1 MIKQLLILLIALLG
15 YFVNGFSRNNNLQDT
30 LFITDT
36 LVVYDTLII
45 PKKDIVEKIKTEKES
60 NFQFFKEVAII
71 TSDYEHIGVLSSIN
85 YKSYFLSLTVG
96 TNFNLTQPLVG
107 GIGLGSSIKLF
118 SQFSLSPEI
127 ISMWYFPFGRNYPP
141 QNNNHLKLGFGYS
154 INKNLSINIAPSIY
168 CGWRN
173 NVAGNK
179 EYNEIIHIISP
190 VKPFYAEET
199 SYNSTFDIGI
209 GCSLQINYKFEKP
222 N

>member
-1 MIKQLLILLIALLG
+1 MIKQLFILSIVLLG
-15 YFVNGFSRNNNLQDT
+15 CFVTSFSRNNNLQDT

-36 LVVYDTLII
+36 LVVYDTLTI
-45 PKKDIVEKIKTEKES
+45 PKRNAIEEINDKKKSD
-60 NFQFFKEVAII
+60 FQFFKEIAII
-71 TSDYEHIGVLSSIN
+71 TSDYENIGILSTIN
-85 YKSYFLSLTVG
+85 YKSYFITLTVG
-96 TNFNLTQPLVG
+96 TNFNLAQPLVG

-118 SQFSLSPEI
+118 SQFSLFPEI
-127 ISMWYFPFGRNYPP
+127 TSMWYFPFGRDYPP
-141 QNNNHLKLGFGYS
+141 QNNNHLKLGFAYS
-154 INKNLSINIAPSIY
+154 INKSFSINIAPSIY

-190 VKPFYAEET
+190 IKPFYAEET

-209 GCSLQINYKFEKP
+209 GCSLQINYKFGKP